1 MAYDAVVI
9 GAGHNGLT
17 CACYLARA
25 GLKVLVLEQYHSF
38 GGMTI
43 SEEVTAP
50 GYLSDVH
57 ASGYLVAKLAPAQE
71 DLELAKHGLELIT
84 PDPNWALVTTD
95 GRTMTIGRDVEET
108 VRSIERY
115 SKKDAAT
122 WRSLYERYQAA
133 KPAIVT
139 GMYSAPQSQAAH
151 LAQLNQDPQGMD
163 ELRFEMQT
171 SRSWVNETFEHDTVR
186 AFLASFAFHAAA
198 SPDDV
203 GGGEFAWLFSTAVQD
218 VGVSIVKSGMHNVSA
233 ALAADLQ
240 SHGGEIRT
248 NASVASIT
256 VDDNRATSVRLDDG
270 EEIVVDKVVASN
282 VDPYHLVI
290 DLLGERVV
298 GKEVVDK
305 IRHYEWGDS
314 FFTIHAA
321 LSEPVAFAAGEEL
334 GHAGYIHVQP
344 PTIEDLSEI
353 FAQCR
358 AGDPPR
364 TPLVGVVNEAVVD
377 PTRAPEGKGLIKFV
391 VHYVPYKRA
400 DGRSWDDADEA
411 YADHIVDWLDAT
423 ALPGLRNRI
432 THRVVHSPLNLE
444 RRIPSSVH
452 GTHQHGAFVPYQHG
466 AMRPIPEMG
475 QFRSP
480 VPNVYLCGAGSHPG
494 SGVSMGPGHNAAR
507 AVCNDL
513 GLAFPGVA

>member
-17 CACYLARA
+17 CACYLART
-25 GLKVLVLEQYHSF
+25 GLKVLVLEQYQSY

-57 ASGYLVAKLAPAQE
+57 ASGFLVAKLAPAMK
-71 DLELAKHGLELIT
+71 DLEVEKNGLELIT

-95 GRTMTIGRDVEET
+95 GQTMTIGRDVEDT
-108 VRSIERY
+108 AKSIERY
-115 SKKDAAT
+115 SKNDAAT
-122 WRSLYERYQAA
+122 WRSLYERYQQA
-133 KPAIVT
+133 KPAIVN
-139 GMYSAPQSQAAH
+139 GMFSAPQSQAAH
-151 LAQLNQDPQGMD
+151 LAQLNKNPQGMD

-171 SRSWVNETFEHDTVR
+171 ARSWVNETFENETVR
-186 AFLASFAFHAAA
+186 AFVGSFAFHAAA

-203 GGGEFAWLFSTAVQD
+203 GGGEFAWLFSSVVQD
-218 VGVSIVKSGMHNVSA
+218 VGVSIVKGGMHRVSA

-240 SHGGEIRT
+240 AHGGEIRT
-248 NASVASIT
+248 GASVANI
-256 VDDNRATSVRLDDG
+256 VVVDNRAVKVRLVDG
-270 EEIVVDKVVASN
+270 EEIDVEKVVASN
-282 VDPYHLVI
+282 VDPYHLAI
-290 DLLGERVV
+290 DLLGEQVV
-298 GKEVVDK
+298 GSAIADK

-358 AGDPPR
+358 AGVPPP

-377 PTRAPEGKGLIKFV
+377 PTRAPDGKGLIKFV
-391 VHYVPYKRA
+391 IHYVPYRRA
-400 DGRSWDDADEA
+400 DGRSWDDADES
-411 YADHIVDWLDAT
+411 YADHVVDWLDAT
-423 ALPGLRNRI
+423 ALPGLRNKI
-432 THRVVHSPLNLE
+432 TYRVVHSPLNLE

-452 GTHQHGAFVPYQHG
+452 GTHQHGAFVLYQHG

-475 QFRSP
+475 QFRAP

-494 SGVSMGPGHNAAR
+494 SGVSMGPGHNAAKT
-507 AVCNDL
+507 VGDDL
-513 GLAFPGVA
+513 GLTFPSS

>member
-1 MAYDAVVI
+1 MAYDAIII

-25 GLKVLVLEQYHSF
+25 GLKVLVLEQYRDY

-57 ASGYLVAKLAPAQE
+57 ASGFLVAKLAPAMH
-71 DLELAKHGLELIT
+71 DLEVEKNGLELIT

-95 GRTMTIGRDVEET
+95 GQTLTIGRDVET
-108 VRSIERY
+108 TAKSIERY
-115 SKKDAAT
+115 SKQDART
-122 WRSLYERYQAA
+122 WRSLYERYQQA
-133 KPAIVT
+133 KPAIVN

-171 SRSWVNETFEHDTVR
+171 SRSWVNETFENETVR

-203 GGGEFAWLFSTAVQD
+203 GGGEFAWLFSTCVQD
-218 VGVSIVKSGMHNVSA
+218 VGVSIVKGGMHHVSA
-233 ALAADLQ
+233 ALAKDLEA
-240 SHGGEIRT
+240 HGGEIRT
-248 NASVASIT
+248 NAFVAHII
-256 VDDNRATSVRLDDG
+256 VDGDRAKAVRLAGG
-270 EEIVVDKVVASN
+270 EEIAADKVIASN

-290 DLLGERVV
+290 DLLGEGVV
-298 GKEVVDK
+298 GKDVADK

-358 AGDPPR
+358 AGYPPE

-377 PTRAPEGKGLIKFV
+377 PSRAPDGKGLIKFV
-391 VHYVPYKRA
+391 VHYVPYRRA
-400 DGRSWDDADEA
+400 DGRSWDDTDEA
-411 YADHIVDWLDAT
+411 YADHIVDWLDRT
-423 ALPGLRNRI
+423 ALPGLRNKI
-432 THRVVHSPLNLE
+432 TDRAVHSPLNLE

-475 QFRSP
+475 QFRST

-507 AVCNDL
+507 AVCDDL
-513 GLAFPGVA
+513 GLSFPS

>member
-1 MAYDAVVI
+1 MTYDAIVI

-17 CACYLARA
+17 CGCYLARA
-25 GLKVLVLEQYHSF
+25 GLKVLVLEQYESF

-57 ASGYLVAKLAPAQE
+57 ASGYLVAKLAPTMK
-71 DLELAKHGLELIT
+71 DLEVVKNGLELIT

-95 GRTMTIGRDVEET
+95 GHTMTIGRNADDT
-108 VRSIERY
+108 VRSIGRF
-115 SKKDAAT
+115 SKQDAAM
-122 WRSLYERYQAA
+122 WRRLYERYLAA
-133 KPAIVT
+133 KPAIVN
-139 GMYSAPQSQAAH
+139 GMYSAPQTEAAH
-151 LAQLNQDPQGMD
+151 LAQLNENPEGMD

-171 SRSWVNETFEHDTVR
+171 ARSWVNETFENETVH

-203 GGGEFAWLFSTAVQD
+203 GGGEFAWLFSTCVQD
-218 VGVSIVKSGMHNVSA
+218 VGVSIVKGGMHHVSS

-240 SHGGEIRT
+240 AHGGEIRT
-248 NASVASIT
+248 NAFVANIV
-256 VDDNRATSVRLDDG
+256 VDDNKATKVRLAGG
-270 EEIVVDKVVASN
+270 EEIAVDRVIASN

-290 DLLGERVV
+290 DLLGEQTV
-298 GKEVVDK
+298 GKPIADK

-334 GHAGYIHVQP
+334 RHAGYSHVPP

-358 AGDPPR
+358 AGGPPT

-377 PTRAPEGKGLIKFV
+377 PTRAPAGHGLINIA
-391 VHYVPYKRA
+391 VHY
-400 DGRSWDDADEA
+400 
-411 YADHIVDWLDAT
+411 
-423 ALPGLRNRI
+423 
-432 THRVVHSPLNLE
+432 
-444 RRIPSSVH
+444 
-452 GTHQHGAFVPYQHG
+452 
-466 AMRPIPEMG
+466 
-475 QFRSP
+475 
-480 VPNVYLCGAGSHPG
+480 
-494 SGVSMGPGHNAAR
+494 
-507 AVCNDL
+507 
-513 GLAFPGVA
+513 